1 MSVRLTMVD
10 VMRPVL
16 TIMVATHVSVTVTYN
31 CYLIS
36 GLVDVRD
43 MKLKSVNNFSWYAF
57 CLQYHPRIV
66 LPVAMAAGI
75 HVMREI
81 TRVAMWATH
90 SIGMECCVEVR
101 ARFYET

>member
-1 MSVRLTMVD
+1 MSVQLTMVD
-10 VMRPVL
+10 VTRPVL
-16 TIMVATHVSVTVTYN
+16 TTMVATHVSVTMTYN

-36 GLVDVRD
+36 GLADVRH
-43 MKLKSVNNFSWYAF
+43 MKLKSVYNFSWYAS

-75 HVMREI
+75 HVTREI

-90 SIGMECCVEVR
+90 SIGMEYCVEVR
-101 ARFYET
+101 ASFYET